1 LETTLSHGSFRNFHS
16 LFQNFQPMN
25 NSHTPLQNPDIQ
37 GDRQP
42 EVSSGSED
50 FASERSPES
59 QTSGAKV
66 QSRRADQFAHVRTH
80 RNPTSR
86 KSRGGSRLTAFQQSE
101 KLVVWGCCV
110 LGALVVFAAGFYFGQ
125 KFGRHADVA
134 EQIVQQDA
142 EFPLPE
148 TDALLDVAFTALRQ
162 GNYRDAMMNFQKAQD
177 KQPALVGL
185 DYLIAESSYKAGES
199 VLAREAAGHAL
210 SKNESAE
217 QARVLLAQMDLE
229 KSQSPG
235 AEPQQLADPN
245 VSAETEIKQFVASHL
260 ADAKGY
266 ALWGDLLRGSGSY
279 RSAADVLHKG
289 VLRADPDSSREL
301 LSAKEQLARLQNDPL
316 KTAPSLSELTSMS
329 AEQSLLAALTCFQ
342 QHQGEEAASFLERA
356 RDLYSP
362 QDFRELMNDVAFVD
376 YRDNPQAKRF
386 FKQDQ
391 P

>member
-1 LETTLSHGSFRNFHS
+1 
-16 LFQNFQPMN
+16 MN
-25 NSHTPLQNPDIQ
+25 NSHTSLQNPDIQ

-42 EVSSGSED
+42 EASSGGED
-50 FASERSPES
+50 FANERSSES
-59 QTSGAKV
+59 QAPVTQV
-66 QSRRADQFAHVRTH
+66 QSRRAEQFAHVRTH

-86 KSRGGSRLTAFQQSE
+86 KSRERGRLTAFQQSG

-110 LGALVVFAAGFYFGQ
+110 LGGLVVFAAGFYFGQ
-125 KFGRHADVA
+125 KSGRHAEVA

-148 TDALLDVAFTALRQ
+148 TDTLLDVAFTAFRQ

-185 DYLIAESSYKAGES
+185 DYLIAESSYKAGEG

-229 KSQSPG
+229 KSKSPG
-235 AEPQQLADPN
+235 AESQQLADPN
-245 VSAETEIKQFVASHL
+245 VSTETEIKQFVASHL
-260 ADAKGY
+260 SDARGY
-266 ALWGDLLRGSGSY
+266 ALWGDFLRGSGSY

-289 VLRADPDSSREL
+289 MLRADPDSSREM
-301 LSAKEQLARLQNDPL
+301 LSAKEQLARLQNDPV
-316 KTAPSLSELTSMS
+316 KTAPSLSELTSMN
-329 AEQSLLAALTCFQ
+329 AEQSLLAALTCLQ
-342 QHQGEEAASFLERA
+342 QHQGEEGASFLERA

-376 YRDNPQAKRF
+376 YHDDPQVKRF
-386 FKQDQ
+386 FKPDQ